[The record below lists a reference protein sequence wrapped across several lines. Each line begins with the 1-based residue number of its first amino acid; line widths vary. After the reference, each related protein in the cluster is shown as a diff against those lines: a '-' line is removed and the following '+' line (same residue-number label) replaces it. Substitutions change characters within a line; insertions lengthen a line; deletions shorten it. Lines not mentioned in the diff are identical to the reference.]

1 MHGETLLHSA
11 FDNGLY
17 DLLLQMIDHGG
28 DGLITDNYNE
38 TVNGQI
44 KGRHLTTSN
53 ETEKEKLYQVL
64 CKIHENLNYEIEK
77 HRVWNEP
84 PLHWAVSK
92 NKMSLLCFM
101 NALGVNFT
109 NIYDLFFI
117 HKYFVKLFSNY
128 SLYL

>member
-38 TVNGQI
+38 TVDSRI
-44 KGRHLTTSN
+44 KTWYTTSSIELEN
-53 ETEKEKLYQVL
+53 DKLFQVL
-64 CKIHENLNYEIEK
+64 SKINESLDFEAGK
-77 HRVWNEP
+77 QRVWNEP

-101 NALGVNFT
+101 NALGGNFGSV
-109 NIYDLFFI
+109 DQVSSR
-117 HKYFVKLFSNY
+117 KYPKTDKVHMA
-128 SLYL
+128 